1 MKMYTL
7 KQLKKKDIA
16 INVRTKEEAKSLLK
30 KCDDIGICRG
40 NRDIDYMFGYHKNKL
55 CFKIDK
61 SEPSLIQWC
70 STSFYKERGNIII
83 TPDQID
89 WGEDKQ
95 AEAGK
100 VGIYLTPSSAKFTP
114 ETILSLPAPKQDN
127 TPAVFTKAQKDWNAF
142 KAFVKEIEMHGRGLT
157 SNQLKTFMAK
167 VRKDMGEQK

>member
-7 KQLKKKDIA
+7 EQLKTKYIVVN
-16 INVRTKEEAKSLLK
+16 IPNKEEVENFLK
-30 KCDDIGICRG
+30 NCIHNNLK
-40 NRDIDYMFGYHKNKL
+40 IDCCETLETMCKNYKEKL
-55 CFKIDK
+55 CFSIGPENVTHSHLDR
-61 SEPSLIQWC
+61 
-70 STSFYKERGNIII
+70 YKGNIYVII

-142 KAFVKEIEMHGRGLT
+142 KAFVKEIETHGRGLT
-157 SNQLKTFMAK
+157 SSQLKTFMAK
-167 VRKDMGEQK
+167 TRKDIEDK